1 MSLAVLSIIDCLY
14 RCRNRDSDADAARQV
29 QPLGT
34 AGCIQRKCIS
44 VEVPSIDLS
53 RDFDNIRRANLLVT
67 LSTFGESELRM
78 IIFHLA
84 DTSLEP
90 RLSTVD
96 YHAFTT
102 TIDKPQTDGLG
113 PFIFTIE
120 LEAAIIERV
129 FQLRTRCA
137 FWIEFVRILS
147 TQ

>member
-1 MSLAVLSIIDCLY
+1 M
-14 RCRNRDSDADAARQV
+14 

-34 AGCIQRKCIS
+34 AGCIQRQCIS
-44 VEVPSIDLS
+44 VEVPNIDLS
-53 RDFDNIRRANLLVT
+53 RAIDTIRRDNRLVT
-67 LSTFGESELRM
+67 LSTFGESELRK

-84 DTSLEP
+84 DTSFES

-102 TIDKPQTDGLG
+102 TIDKPQADGLG
-113 PFIFTIE
+113 PLLFTVE
-120 LEAAIIERV
+120 QEAAIKERV
-129 FQLRTRCA
+129 FRLRTLCA

>member
-1 MSLAVLSIIDCLY
+1 MSLAGLSIIDY
-14 RCRNRDSDADAARQV
+14 YNRDSDADAARQM

-34 AGCIQRKCIS
+34 AGCIQRQCTS
-44 VEVPSIDLS
+44 VDVPSIDLS
-53 RDFDNIRRANLLVT
+53 CDFDNIRRANLLVT

-96 YHAFTT
+96 YRAFTT
-102 TIDKPQTDGLG
+102 TIDKPQADGLS
-113 PFIFTIE
+113 PLLFTVE
-120 LEAAIIERV
+120 LVAATIERV
-129 FQLRTRCA
+129 FRLRTRRA